1 MNIKNK
7 NYINNEWIDA
17 KSGNTFEV
25 ENPFTEDIIAKV
37 PYSKAEDVDNAVLA
51 AKSAWKNWKT
61 LGSLDMRDLLREV
74 AVKSRKHD
82 REIAEIIVAESGKA
96 LIECLDEIEWIA
108 SIFEYYSEIGRDQ
121 KGRVVA
127 PVASRSM
134 SMVVKEAY
142 GVVGCIVPW
151 NYPLLLMAWKVA
163 PALAAGNTLVIKPSE
178 YTPLSIMRWLEVA
191 CDHLP
196 RGTVNMITGDGV
208 TGSYLVEHSET
219 RVIAF
224 TGSVDTGKKIAIM
237 AAKQLKKTS
246 LELGG
251 NDPIIICDDV
261 DINIAARGTTWGGF
275 LNAGQ
280 VCTSLERVYVMD
292 NIADD
297 FIEAVVEQ
305 AKKVRLG
312 DPMNSKTDMGPMC
325 SIDALSKVEGKVTR
339 AKKEGARL
347 LIGGSRSSKFE
358 KGYFYQP
365 TVFDKIESHM
375 EMMNIETFGPIIPIQ
390 KVKNL
395 DEAIALAND
404 SQYGLGCNI
413 YTNDMEKALT
423 AAEDIK
429 AGSFWINDPLTDNEA
444 APFGGM
450 KMSGGGRELGIEGL
464 DEFRESKHI
473 LIDYKIRDKDYWFP
487 YDLDEGRKT

>member
-1 MNIKNK
+1 MEYK
-7 NYINNEWIDA
+7 NYINNQWINASD
-17 KSGNTFEV
+17 GQTFDV
-25 ENPFTEDIIAKV
+25 ENPYTEETIAQV
-37 PYSKAEDVDNAVLA
+37 PKNTGEDVDKAVIA
-51 AKSAWKNWKT
+51 AKTAWKNWKI
-61 LGSLDMRDLLREV
+61 LGSLDMRDLLRDV
-74 AVKSRKHD
+74 AVKSRTHD
-82 REIAEIIVAESGKA
+82 REIAEIITAESGKP

-121 KGRVVA
+121 RGRVVA
-127 PVASRSM
+127 PVTPRSM

-163 PALAAGNTLVIKPSE
+163 PALAAGNTVVVKPSE
-178 YTPLSIMRWLEVA
+178 ITPLSIMHWLEVA
-191 CDHLP
+191 CNHLP
-196 RGTVNMITGDGV
+196 RGIINMITGFGDIGAF
-208 TGSYLVEHSET
+208 LVEHPDT

-224 TGSVDTGKKIAIM
+224 TGSVETGKKIAAM
-237 AAKQLKKTS
+237 AATQLKKTS

-261 DINIAARGTTWGGF
+261 DVEIAAKGTAWGGL

-280 VCTSLERVYVMD
+280 VCTSLERVFVMES
-292 NIADD
+292 IAND
-297 FIEAVVEQ
+297 FTAAVVEE
-305 AKKVRLG
+305 AKRVRLG
-312 DPMNSKTDMGPMC
+312 DPMHSQTDMGPM
-325 SIDALSKVEGKVTR
+325 ASKMQLEKAEGKVER
-339 AKKEGARL
+339 AKSEGARL
-347 LIGGSRSSKFE
+347 LCGGNRPE
-358 KGYFYQP
+358 QYERGYFYNP
-365 TVFDKIESHM
+365 TVFDQITSEM
-375 EMMNIETFGPIIPIQ
+375 EMMNVETFGPIIPIQ

-395 DEAIALAND
+395 DEAIKLSNT

-423 AAEDIK
+423 AADDIK

-464 DEFRESKHI
+464 DEFREAKHI
-473 LIDYKIRDKDYWFP
+473 LIDYQIREKDYWFP

>member
-1 MNIKNK
+1 MINK
-7 NYINNEWIDA
+7 NYINNKWVNSID
-17 KSGNTFEV
+17 GDLFEV
-25 ENPFTEDIIAKV
+25 ENPFTEKVITKV
-37 PYSKAEDVDNAVLA
+37 PYSKEKDVDNAVKS
-51 AKSAWKNWKT
+51 AKLAWKNWKSC
-61 LGSLDMRDLLREV
+61 GSLDMRDFLREV
-74 AVKSRKHD
+74 AVKSRINN
-82 REIAEIIVAESGKA
+82 REIAEIIVAESGKP
-96 LIECLDEIEWIA
+96 LIECLDEVEWIS

-127 PVASRSM
+127 PVTSRSI
-134 SMVVKEAY
+134 SMVIKESY

-163 PALAAGNTLVIKPSE
+163 PALASGNTVVIKPSE
-178 YTPLSIMRWLEVA
+178 YTPLSIMRWLQVA

-196 RGTVNMITGDGV
+196 TGIINMVTGDGV
-208 TGSYLVEHSET
+208 TGSYLVEHPDT

-224 TGSVDTGKKIAIM
+224 TGSVDTGKKIAMM

-261 DINIAARGTTWGGF
+261 DLEIAARGTTWGGL

-280 VCTSLERVYVMD
+280 VCTSLERVFVMN

-297 FIEAVVEQ
+297 FIEAVVEE

-312 DPMNSKTDMGPMC
+312 DPMNGKTDMGPM
-325 SIDALSKVEGKVTR
+325 SSQEALKKVENKVQR
-339 AKKEGARL
+339 AKAEGARL
-347 LIGGSRSSKFE
+347 LIGGSRPKEFE
-358 KGYFYQP
+358 NGYFYSP
-365 TVFDKIESHM
+365 TVFDKIDSNM
-375 EMMNIETFGPIIPIQ
+375 EMMNIETFGPVIPIQ

-395 DEAIALAND
+395 TEAINLAND
-404 SQYGLGCNI
+404 SKYGLGCNI

-464 DEFRESKHI
+464 DEFREPKHI

-487 YDLDEGRKT
+487 YNLEEGRKT

>member
-74 AVKSRKHD
+74 AVKSRKHE

-237 AAKQLKKTS
+237 AARQLKKTS

-312 DPMNSKTDMGPMC
+312 DPMNGKTDMGPMC

-358 KGYFYQP
+358 KGYFYEP

>member
-1 MNIKNK
+1 MNVKNK
-7 NYINNEWIDA
+7 NYINNKWVDAID
-17 KSGNTFEV
+17 GGTFDI
-25 ENPFTEDIIAKV
+25 ENPFTEQIIATA
-37 PYSKAEDVDNAVLA
+37 PYSKEKDVDHSVNAA
-51 AKSAWKNWKT
+51 MSAWGNWKT
-61 LGSLDMRDLLREV
+61 LGSLDMRDFLREV
-74 AVKSRKHD
+74 AVKSRKND
-82 REIAEIIVAESGKA
+82 REIAEIIVAESGKP

-127 PVASRSM
+127 PVVSRSM
-134 SMVVKEAY
+134 SMVVKEPY

-178 YTPLSIMRWLEVA
+178 HTPLSIMRWLEVA

-196 RGTVNMITGDGV
+196 NGVVNMITGDGV
-208 TGSYLVEHSET
+208 TGSYIVEHPLT

-224 TGSVDTGKKIAIM
+224 TGSVDTGKKIAMM

-261 DINIAARGTTWGGF
+261 DIEIAARGTTWGGL

-280 VCTSLERVYVMD
+280 VCTSLERVFVMETVAD
-292 NIADD
+292 N
-297 FIEAVVEQ
+297 FIEAVVEE

-312 DPMNSKTDMGPMC
+312 DPMNGKTDMGPM
-325 SIDALSKVEGKVTR
+325 SSFEALKKVDDKVNR
-339 AKKEGARL
+339 AKAEGARL
-347 LIGGSRSSKFE
+347 LTGGSKPENFD
-358 KGYFYQP
+358 KGYFYRP

-375 EMMNIETFGPIIPIQ
+375 EMMNIETFGPVIPIQ

-395 DEAIALAND
+395 SEAINLAND
-404 SQYGLGCNI
+404 SEYGLGCNI

-464 DEFRESKHI
+464 DEFREPKHI

>member
-1 MNIKNK
+1 MINK
-7 NYINNEWIDA
+7 NYINNKWVNSID
-17 KSGNTFEV
+17 GDLFEV
-25 ENPFTEDIIAKV
+25 ENPFTEKVITKV
-37 PYSKAEDVDNAVLA
+37 PYCKEKDVDNAVNS
-51 AKSAWKNWKT
+51 AKLAWKNWKS
-61 LGSLDMRDLLREV
+61 LGSLDMRDFLREV
-74 AVKSRKHD
+74 AVKSRINN
-82 REIAEIIVAESGKA
+82 REIAEIIVAESGKP
-96 LIECLDEIEWIA
+96 LIECLDEVEWIS

-127 PVASRSM
+127 PVTSRSI
-134 SMVVKEAY
+134 SMVIKESY

-163 PALAAGNTLVIKPSE
+163 PALASGNTVVIKPSE
-178 YTPLSIMRWLEVA
+178 YTPLSIMRWLQVA

-196 RGTVNMITGDGV
+196 TGIINMVTGDGV
-208 TGSYLVEHSET
+208 TGSYLVEHPDT

-224 TGSVDTGKKIAIM
+224 TGSVDTGKKIAMM

-261 DINIAARGTTWGGF
+261 DLEIAARGTTWGGL

-280 VCTSLERVYVMD
+280 VCTSLERVFVMN

-297 FIEAVVEQ
+297 FIEAVVEE

-312 DPMNSKTDMGPMC
+312 DPMNGKTDMGPM
-325 SIDALSKVEGKVTR
+325 SSQEALKKVENKVQR
-339 AKKEGARL
+339 AKAEGARL
-347 LIGGSRSSKFE
+347 LIGGSRPKEFE
-358 KGYFYQP
+358 NGYFYSP
-365 TVFDKIESHM
+365 TVFDKIDSNM
-375 EMMNIETFGPIIPIQ
+375 EMMNIETFGPVIPIQ
-390 KVKNL
+390 KVNNL
-395 DEAIALAND
+395 TEAINLAND
-404 SQYGLGCNI
+404 SKYGLGCNI

-464 DEFRESKHI
+464 DEFREPKHI

-487 YDLDEGRKT
+487 YNLEEGRKT

>member
-1 MNIKNK
+1 MEYK
-7 NYINNEWIDA
+7 NYINNQWINASD
-17 KSGNTFEV
+17 GQTFDV
-25 ENPFTEDIIAKV
+25 ENPYTEETIAQV
-37 PYSKAEDVDNAVLA
+37 PKNTGEDVDKAVIA
-51 AKSAWKNWKT
+51 AKTAWKNWKI
-61 LGSLDMRDLLREV
+61 LGSLDMRDLLRDV
-74 AVKSRKHD
+74 AVKSRTHD
-82 REIAEIIVAESGKA
+82 REIAEIITAESGKP

-121 KGRVVA
+121 RGRVVA
-127 PVASRSM
+127 PVTPRSM

-163 PALAAGNTLVIKPSE
+163 PALAAGNTVVVKPSE
-178 YTPLSIMRWLEVA
+178 ITPLSIMHWLEVA
-191 CDHLP
+191 CNHLP
-196 RGTVNMITGDGV
+196 RGIINMITGFGDIGAF
-208 TGSYLVEHSET
+208 LVEHPDT

-224 TGSVDTGKKIAIM
+224 TGSVETGKKIAAM
-237 AAKQLKKTS
+237 AATQLKKTS

-261 DINIAARGTTWGGF
+261 DVEIAAKGTAWGGL

-280 VCTSLERVYVMD
+280 VCTSLERVFVMES
-292 NIADD
+292 IAND
-297 FIEAVVEQ
+297 FTEAVVEE
-305 AKKVRLG
+305 AKRVRLG
-312 DPMNSKTDMGPMC
+312 DPMHSQTDMGPM
-325 SIDALSKVEGKVTR
+325 ASKMQLEKAEGKVER
-339 AKKEGARL
+339 AKSEGARL
-347 LIGGSRSSKFE
+347 LCGGNRPE
-358 KGYFYQP
+358 QYERGYFYNP
-365 TVFDKIESHM
+365 TVFDQITSEM
-375 EMMNIETFGPIIPIQ
+375 EMMNVETFGPIIPIQ

-395 DEAIALAND
+395 DEAIKLSNT

-423 AAEDIK
+423 AADDIK
-429 AGSFWINDPLTDNEA
+429 AGSFSINDPLTDNEA

-464 DEFRESKHI
+464 DEFREAKHI
-473 LIDYKIRDKDYWFP
+473 LIDYQIREKDYWFP

>member
-7 NYINNEWIDA
+7 NYINNEWVDA
-17 KSGNTFEV
+17 RSGNTFEV

-37 PYSKAEDVDNAVLA
+37 PYSKEEDVDNAVLA

-61 LGSLDMRDLLREV
+61 LGSIDMRDFLREV

-82 REIAEIIVAESGKA
+82 RELAEIIVAESGKP
-96 LIECLDEIEWIA
+96 LIECLDEVEWIA

-196 RGTVNMITGDGV
+196 QGTVNMITGDGV

-237 AAKQLKKTS
+237 AARQLKKTS

-292 NIADD
+292 SIADD

-312 DPMNSKTDMGPMC
+312 DPMNGKTDMGPMC

-347 LIGGSRSSKFE
+347 LIGGSSSSKFE

>member
-1 MNIKNK
+1 MQNK
-7 NYINNEWIDA
+7 NYINNEWVDA
-17 KSGNTFEV
+17 SDGQTFAV
-25 ENPFTEDIIAKV
+25 ENPYTEETIDQV
-37 PYSKAEDVDNAVLA
+37 PNSKKKDVDRAVLA
-51 AKSAWKNWKT
+51 AKSSWKDWKNI
-61 LGSLDMRDLLREV
+61 GSLEMRDLLREV
-74 AVKSRKHD
+74 AVKSRAHD
-82 REIAEIIVAESGKA
+82 REIAKIIAHESGKP

-121 KGRVVA
+121 RGRVVA
-127 PVASRSM
+127 PVTPRSM

-151 NYPLLLMAWKVA
+151 NYPLLLMAWKAA
-163 PALAAGNTLVIKPSE
+163 PALSAGNTVVVKPSE
-178 YTPLSIMRWLEVA
+178 ITPLSIIRWLEIA

-196 RGTVNMITGDGV
+196 KGIINMITGSGD
-208 TGSYLVEHSET
+208 TGAALVEHPDT

-224 TGSVDTGKKIAIM
+224 TGSVETGKKIAAM

-261 DINIAARGTTWGGF
+261 DVGIAAKGTAWGGF

-280 VCTSLERVYVMD
+280 VCTSLERVFVMES
-292 NIADD
+292 IADD
-297 FIEAVVEQ
+297 FTEAVVEE
-305 AKKVRLG
+305 AKNVRLG
-312 DPMNSKTDMGPMC
+312 DPMHGQTDMGPMA
-325 SIDALSKVEGKVTR
+325 SIMQLEKAERKVKR
-339 AKKEGARL
+339 ARSEGARL
-347 LIGGSRSSKFE
+347 LCGGDRPNEFE
-358 KGYFYQP
+358 KGYFYNP
-365 TVFDKIESHM
+365 TVFDQVTSEM
-375 EMMNIETFGPIIPIQ
+375 EMMNVETFGPILPIQ
-390 KVKNL
+390 KVKDL
-395 DEAIALAND
+395 GEAIELSNN

-423 AAEDIK
+423 AADDIK

-464 DEFRESKHI
+464 DEFREPKHI
-473 LIDYKIRDKDYWFP
+473 LIDYKIREKEYWFP

>member
-1 MNIKNK
+1 MQNK
-7 NYINNEWIDA
+7 NYINNEWVDA
-17 KSGNTFEV
+17 SDGQTFDV
-25 ENPFTEDIIAKV
+25 ENPYTEETIDQV
-37 PYSKAEDVDNAVLA
+37 PNSKKKDVDRAVLA
-51 AKSAWKNWKT
+51 AKSSWKDWKNI
-61 LGSLDMRDLLREV
+61 GSLEMRDLLREV
-74 AVKSRKHD
+74 AVKSRAHD
-82 REIAEIIVAESGKA
+82 REIARAITHESGKP

-121 KGRVVA
+121 RGRVVA
-127 PVASRSM
+127 PVTPRSM

-151 NYPLLLMAWKVA
+151 NYPLLLMAWKTA
-163 PALAAGNTLVIKPSE
+163 PALAAGNTVVVKPSE
-178 YTPLSIMRWLEVA
+178 ITPLSIIRWLEIA

-196 RGTVNMITGDGV
+196 KGILNMITGAGD
-208 TGSYLVEHSET
+208 TGAALVEHPDT

-224 TGSVDTGKKIAIM
+224 TGSVETGKKIATM

-261 DINIAARGTTWGGF
+261 DVSIAAKGTAWGGF

-280 VCTSLERVYVMD
+280 VCTSLERVFVMES
-292 NIADD
+292 IADD
-297 FIEAVVEQ
+297 FTEAVVEE
-305 AKKVRLG
+305 AKNVRLG
-312 DPMNSKTDMGPMC
+312 DPMHGQTDMGPMA
-325 SIDALSKVEGKVTR
+325 SIMQLEKTERKVKR
-339 AKKEGARL
+339 ARSEGARL
-347 LIGGSRSSKFE
+347 LCGGDRPDEFE
-358 KGYFYQP
+358 KGYFYNP
-365 TVFDKIESHM
+365 TVFDQVTSEM
-375 EMMNIETFGPIIPIQ
+375 EMMNVETFGPILPIQ
-390 KVKNL
+390 KVKDL
-395 DEAIALAND
+395 GEAIELSNN

-413 YTNDMEKALT
+413 YTNDMEKAFT
-423 AAEDIK
+423 AADDIK

-464 DEFRESKHI
+464 DEFREAKHI
-473 LIDYKIRDKDYWFP
+473 LIDYQIREKEYWFP

>member
-1 MNIKNK
+1 MEYK
-7 NYINNEWIDA
+7 NYINNQWIDA
-17 KSGNTFEV
+17 SDGQTFDV
-25 ENPFTEDIIAKV
+25 ENPYTEETIAQV
-37 PYSKAEDVDNAVLA
+37 PKSTGEDVDKAVIA
-51 AKSAWKNWKT
+51 AKLAWNDWKI
-61 LGSLDMRDLLREV
+61 LGSLDMRDLLRDV
-74 AVKSRKHD
+74 AVKSRAHD
-82 REIAEIIVAESGKA
+82 REIAEIISAESGKP

-121 KGRVVA
+121 RGRVVA
-127 PVASRSM
+127 PVTPRSM

-142 GVVGCIVPW
+142 GVVGCIVHW

-163 PALAAGNTLVIKPSE
+163 PALAAGNTVVVKPSE
-178 YTPLSIMRWLEVA
+178 VTPLSIMHWLEVA

-196 RGTVNMITGDGV
+196 RGIINMV
-208 TGSYLVEHSET
+208 TGFGDTGSFLVEHPDT

-224 TGSVDTGKKIAIM
+224 TGSVETGKKIASI
-237 AAKQLKKTS
+237 AATQLKKTS

-261 DINIAARGTTWGGF
+261 DLEIAAKGTTWGGL

-280 VCTSLERVYVMD
+280 VCTSLERVFVMES
-292 NIADD
+292 IAND
-297 FIEAVVEQ
+297 FTEAVVEE

-312 DPMNSKTDMGPMC
+312 DPMHSQTDMGPM
-325 SIDALSKVEGKVTR
+325 ASKMQLEKAEGKVER
-339 AKKEGARL
+339 AKSEGARL
-347 LIGGSRSSKFE
+347 LCGGNRPE
-358 KGYFYQP
+358 QYERGYFYNP
-365 TVFDKIESHM
+365 TVFDQVTSEM
-375 EMMNIETFGPIIPIQ
+375 EMMNVETFGPIIPIQ

-395 DEAIALAND
+395 DEAIKLSNT

-423 AAEDIK
+423 AADDIK

-464 DEFRESKHI
+464 DEFREAKHI
-473 LIDYKIRDKDYWFP
+473 LIDYQIREKDYWFP

>member
-1 MNIKNK
+1 MEYK
-7 NYINNEWIDA
+7 NYINNQWINASD
-17 KSGNTFEV
+17 GQTFDV
-25 ENPFTEDIIAKV
+25 ENPYTEETIAQV
-37 PYSKAEDVDNAVLA
+37 PKNTAEDVDKAVIA
-51 AKSAWKNWKT
+51 AKTAWKNWKI
-61 LGSLDMRDLLREV
+61 LGSLDMRDLLRDV
-74 AVKSRKHD
+74 AVKSRTHD
-82 REIAEIIVAESGKA
+82 REIAEIITAESGKP

-121 KGRVVA
+121 RGRVVA
-127 PVASRSM
+127 PVTPRSM

-163 PALAAGNTLVIKPSE
+163 PALAAGNTVVVKPSE
-178 YTPLSIMRWLEVA
+178 ITPLSIMHWLEVA
-191 CDHLP
+191 CNHLP
-196 RGTVNMITGDGV
+196 RGIINMITGFGDIGAF
-208 TGSYLVEHSET
+208 LVEHPDT

-224 TGSVDTGKKIAIM
+224 TGSVETGKKIAAM
-237 AAKQLKKTS
+237 AATQLKKTS

-261 DINIAARGTTWGGF
+261 DVEIAAKGTAWGGL

-280 VCTSLERVYVMD
+280 VCTSLERVFVMD
-292 NIADD
+292 SIAND
-297 FIEAVVEQ
+297 FTEAVVEE

-312 DPMNSKTDMGPMC
+312 NPMHSQTDMGPM
-325 SIDALSKVEGKVTR
+325 ASKMQLEKAEGKVER
-339 AKKEGARL
+339 AKSEGARL
-347 LIGGSRSSKFE
+347 LCGGNRPE
-358 KGYFYQP
+358 QYERGYFYNP
-365 TVFDKIESHM
+365 TVFDQITSEM
-375 EMMNIETFGPIIPIQ
+375 EMMNVETFGPIIPIQ

-395 DEAIALAND
+395 DEAIKLSNT

-423 AAEDIK
+423 AADDIK

-464 DEFRESKHI
+464 DEFREAKHI
-473 LIDYKIRDKDYWFP
+473 LIDYQIREKDYWFP
-487 YDLDEGRKT
+487 YDLEEGRKT

>member
-1 MNIKNK
+1 MEYK
-7 NYINNEWIDA
+7 NYINNQWINASD
-17 KSGNTFEV
+17 GQTFDV
-25 ENPFTEDIIAKV
+25 ENPYTEETIAQV
-37 PYSKAEDVDNAVLA
+37 PKSTGEDVDKAVIA
-51 AKSAWKNWKT
+51 AKLAWNDWKI
-61 LGSLDMRDLLREV
+61 LGSLDMRDLLRDV
-74 AVKSRKHD
+74 AVKSRAHD
-82 REIAEIIVAESGKA
+82 REIAEIITAESGKP

-121 KGRVVA
+121 RGRVVA
-127 PVASRSM
+127 PVTPRSM

-163 PALAAGNTLVIKPSE
+163 PALAAGNTVVVKPSE
-178 YTPLSIMRWLEVA
+178 ITPLSIMHWLEVA
-191 CDHLP
+191 CNHLP
-196 RGTVNMITGDGV
+196 RGIINMITGFGDIGAF
-208 TGSYLVEHSET
+208 LVEHPDT

-224 TGSVDTGKKIAIM
+224 TGSVETGKKIAAM
-237 AAKQLKKTS
+237 AATQLKKTS

-261 DINIAARGTTWGGF
+261 DVEIAAKGTAWGGL

-280 VCTSLERVYVMD
+280 VCTSLERVFVMES
-292 NIADD
+292 IAND
-297 FIEAVVEQ
+297 FTEAVVEE
-305 AKKVRLG
+305 AKRVRLG
-312 DPMNSKTDMGPMC
+312 DPMHSQTDMGPM
-325 SIDALSKVEGKVTR
+325 ASKMQLEKAEGKVER
-339 AKKEGARL
+339 AKSEGARL
-347 LIGGSRSSKFE
+347 LCGGNRPE
-358 KGYFYQP
+358 QYERGYFYNP
-365 TVFDKIESHM
+365 TVFDQITSEM
-375 EMMNIETFGPIIPIQ
+375 EMMNVETFGPIIPIQ

-395 DEAIALAND
+395 DEAIKLSNT

-423 AAEDIK
+423 AADDIK

-464 DEFRESKHI
+464 DEFREAKHI
-473 LIDYKIRDKDYWFP
+473 LIDYQIREKDYWFP

>member
-7 NYINNEWIDA
+7 NYINNEWVDA
-17 KSGNTFEV
+17 RSGNTFEV

-37 PYSKAEDVDNAVLA
+37 PYSKEEDVDNAVLA

-61 LGSLDMRDLLREV
+61 LGSIDMRDFLREV

-82 REIAEIIVAESGKA
+82 RELAEIIVAESGKP
-96 LIECLDEIEWIA
+96 LIECLDEVEWIA

-196 RGTVNMITGDGV
+196 QGTVNMITGDGV

-237 AAKQLKKTS
+237 AARQLKKTS

-292 NIADD
+292 SIADD

-312 DPMNSKTDMGPMC
+312 DPMNGKTDMGPMC

>member
-1 MNIKNK
+1 MINK
-7 NYINNEWIDA
+7 NYINNEWVDA
-17 KSGNTFEV
+17 ETGKTFAV
-25 ENPFTEDIIAKV
+25 ENPFTEETIAQV
-37 PYSKAEDVDNAVLA
+37 PKSSVRDVDRAVKA
-51 AKSAWKNWKT
+51 AKNAWRNWKI
-61 LGSLDMRDLLREV
+61 LGSLEMRDLLREV
-74 AVKSRKHD
+74 AVKSRNHD
-82 REIAEIIVAESGKA
+82 REIAEIITAESGKP

-121 KGRVVA
+121 RGRVVA
-127 PVASRSM
+127 PVTPRSM
-134 SMVVKEAY
+134 SMVVKESY

-163 PALAAGNTLVIKPSE
+163 PALAAGNTVVVKPSE
-178 YTPLSIMRWLEVA
+178 ITPLSIMIWLEKC

-196 RGTVNMITGDGV
+196 NGIINMIA
-208 TGSYLVEHSET
+208 GSGEVGAALVQHPDT

-224 TGSVDTGKKIAIM
+224 TGSVETGKKIASM
-237 AAKQLKKTS
+237 AATQLKKTS

-261 DINIAARGTTWGGF
+261 DIQIAAKGTTWGGL

-280 VCTSLERVYVMD
+280 VCTSLERVYVMET
-292 NIADD
+292 IADD
-297 FIEAVVEQ
+297 FIDAVVEE

-312 DPMNSKTDMGPMC
+312 DPMNGKTDMGPMVSQLQLQK
-325 SIDALSKVEGKVTR
+325 SITKVKN
-339 AKKEGARL
+339 AKTEGARL
-347 LIGGSRSSKFE
+347 LCGGDRPDQFD
-358 KGYFYQP
+358 KGYFFQP
-365 TVFDKIESHM
+365 TVFDNIDSQM
-375 EMMNIETFGPIIPIQ
+375 EMMNVETFGPIIPIQ
-390 KVKNL
+390 KIKTL
-395 DEAIALAND
+395 EEAIELANN
-404 SQYGLGCNI
+404 SVYGLGCNI

-423 AAEDIK
+423 AADDIK

-473 LIDYKIRDKDYWFP
+473 LIDYQIRKKDYWFP

>member
-1 MNIKNK
+1 MEYK
-7 NYINNEWIDA
+7 NYINNQWINASD
-17 KSGNTFEV
+17 GQTFDV
-25 ENPFTEDIIAKV
+25 ENPYTEETIAQV
-37 PYSKAEDVDNAVLA
+37 PKSTGEDVDKAVIA
-51 AKSAWKNWKT
+51 AKLAWNDWKI
-61 LGSLDMRDLLREV
+61 LGSLDMRDLLRDV
-74 AVKSRKHD
+74 AVKSRAHD
-82 REIAEIIVAESGKA
+82 REIAEIITAESGKP

-121 KGRVVA
+121 RGRVVA
-127 PVASRSM
+127 PVTPRSM

-163 PALAAGNTLVIKPSE
+163 PALAAGNTVVVKPSE
-178 YTPLSIMRWLEVA
+178 ITPLSIMRWLEVA

-196 RGTVNMITGDGV
+196 RGIINMV
-208 TGSYLVEHSET
+208 TGFGDTGAFLVEHSDT

-224 TGSVDTGKKIAIM
+224 TGSVETGKKIAAM
-237 AAKQLKKTS
+237 AATQLKKTS

-261 DINIAARGTTWGGF
+261 DVGIAAKGTAWGGL

-280 VCTSLERVYVMD
+280 VCTSLERVFVMES
-292 NIADD
+292 IAND
-297 FIEAVVEQ
+297 FTEAVVEE
-305 AKKVRLG
+305 AKRVRLG
-312 DPMNSKTDMGPMC
+312 DPMHSQTDMGPM
-325 SIDALSKVEGKVTR
+325 ASKMQLEKAEGKVGR
-339 AKKEGARL
+339 AKSEGARL
-347 LIGGSRSSKFE
+347 LCGGNRPE
-358 KGYFYQP
+358 QYERGYFYNP
-365 TVFDKIESHM
+365 TVFDQVTSEM
-375 EMMNIETFGPIIPIQ
+375 EMMNVETFGPIIPIQ

-395 DEAIALAND
+395 EEAIELANT

-423 AAEDIK
+423 AADDIK

-473 LIDYKIRDKDYWFP
+473 LIDYQIREKDYWFP

>member
-1 MNIKNK
+1 MNNK
-7 NYINNEWIDA
+7 NYINKSWHDA
-17 KSGNTFEV
+17 NDGSTFKV
-25 ENPFTEDIIAKV
+25 ENPFTEEIITEV
-37 PYSKAEDVDNAVLA
+37 PNSSASDVDVAVSA
-51 AKSAWKNWKT
+51 AKAAWKDWKM

-74 AVKSRKHD
+74 AVKSRDNDK
-82 REIAEIIVAESGKA
+82 EIASIITAESGKP

-121 KGRVVA
+121 RGRVVA
-127 PVASRSM
+127 PVTPRSM
-134 SMVVKEAY
+134 SMVVKESY

-163 PALAAGNTLVIKPSE
+163 PALAAGNTVVIKPSE
-178 YTPLSIMRWLEVA
+178 VTPLSILRWIEIA

-196 RGTVNMITGDGV
+196 IGIINVITGNGK
-208 TGSYLVEHSET
+208 TGASLVNHPDV

-224 TGSVDTGKKIAIM
+224 TGSIDTGKKIAMM

-261 DINIAARGTTWGGF
+261 DINIAAKGTAWGGL

-280 VCTSLERVYVMD
+280 VCTSLERVFVMES
-292 NIADD
+292 IADS
-297 FIEAVVEQ
+297 FIEAVVEET
-305 AKKVRLG
+305 KKVRLG
-312 DPMNSKTDMGPMC
+312 DPMNGQTDMGPMC
-325 SIDALSKVEGKVTR
+325 SMMQLRKAEEKVKTAIDQ
-339 AKKEGARL
+339 GARL
-347 LIGGSRSSKFE
+347 LCGGLRPAEFE
-358 KGYFYQP
+358 KGYFYSP
-365 TVFDKIESHM
+365 TVFDNMTSNM
-375 EMMNIETFGPIIPIQ
+375 EMMNLETFGPIIPIQ
-390 KVKNL
+390 KIKSL
-395 DEAIALAND
+395 EEAIELSNN
-404 SQYGLGCNI
+404 SMYGLGCNI

-423 AAEDIK
+423 AADDIK

-464 DEFRESKHI
+464 DEFREPKHI
-473 LIDYKIRDKDYWFP
+473 LIDYQIREKDYWFP

>member
-237 AAKQLKKTS
+237 AARQLKKTS

-292 NIADD
+292 SIADD

>member
-1 MNIKNK
+1 MINK
-7 NYINNEWIDA
+7 NYINNKWVNSID
-17 KSGNTFEV
+17 GDLFEV
-25 ENPFTEDIIAKV
+25 ENPFTEKVITKV
-37 PYSKAEDVDNAVLA
+37 PYSKEKDVDNAVNS
-51 AKSAWKNWKT
+51 AKLAWKNWKS

-74 AVKSRKHD
+74 AVKSRINN
-82 REIAEIIVAESGKA
+82 REIAEIIVAESGKP
-96 LIECLDEIEWIA
+96 LIECLDEVEWIS

-127 PVASRSM
+127 PVTSRSI
-134 SMVVKEAY
+134 SMVIKESY

-163 PALAAGNTLVIKPSE
+163 PALASGNTVVIKPSE
-178 YTPLSIMRWLEVA
+178 YTPLSIMHWLQVA

-196 RGTVNMITGDGV
+196 AGIINMITGDGV
-208 TGSYLVEHSET
+208 TGSYLVEHPDT

-224 TGSVDTGKKIAIM
+224 TGSVDTGKKIALM

-261 DINIAARGTTWGGF
+261 DLEIAARGTTWGGL

-280 VCTSLERVYVMD
+280 VCTSLERVFVMD

-297 FIEAVVEQ
+297 FIEAVVSE

-312 DPMNSKTDMGPMC
+312 DPMNGKTDMGPM
-325 SIDALSKVEGKVTR
+325 SSKEALKKVENKVKR
-339 AKKEGARL
+339 AKAEGARL
-347 LIGGSRSSKFE
+347 LTGGSRPKEFE
-358 KGYFYQP
+358 NGYFYSP
-365 TVFDKIESHM
+365 TVFDKIDSNM
-375 EMMNIETFGPIIPIQ
+375 EMMNIETFGPVIPIQ

-395 DEAIALAND
+395 TEAINLANNSD
-404 SQYGLGCNI
+404 YGLGCNI

-464 DEFRESKHI
+464 DEFREPKHI
-473 LIDYKIRDKDYWFP
+473 LIDYQIRDKDYWFP
-487 YDLDEGRKT
+487 YDLEEGRKT